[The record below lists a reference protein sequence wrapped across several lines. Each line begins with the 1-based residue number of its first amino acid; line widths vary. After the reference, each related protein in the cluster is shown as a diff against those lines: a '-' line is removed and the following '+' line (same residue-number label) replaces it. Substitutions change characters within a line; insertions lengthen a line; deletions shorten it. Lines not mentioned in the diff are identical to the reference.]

1 MTVILNGK
9 KLAEKIL
16 SQLKKKVAQLS
27 ASPTG
32 GPTIKLAVVLV
43 GEDPASLN
51 FVKQKQK
58 AAEKIKIEFELYK
71 FDSKI
76 SNQSLIKKIEKIVN
90 DKSITGIVVQLPL
103 PPHIDTDKIINL
115 IPPKKDPDALSVD
128 NFLVEPPTTSGI
140 MKLIQEYGIKVK
152 EKRVTIIGKGR
163 LVGKPLVET
172 MKKAGADLIIC
183 DRDTKNLKFKT
194 LKADILVSA
203 TGCPCLIKKD
213 MIKREA
219 VVIDAGGNDVDFE
232 RVKKKAKYIT
242 PPIGGVGPMT
252 VAMLFANLIKLAKI

>member
-1 MTVILNGK
+1 MILNGK
-9 KLAEKIL
+9 KIADRIL
-16 SQLKKKVAQLS
+16 ERLKEEVKKL
-27 ASPTG
+27 P
-32 GPTIKLAVVLV
+32 PIKLVVVLV

-76 SNQSLIKKIEKIVN
+76 SNQSLIKKIEKIIN
-90 DKSITGIVVQLPL
+90 NPSITGIVVQLPL
-103 PPHIDTDKIINL
+103 PHRIDTDKIINL

-128 NFLVEPPTTSGI
+128 NFLVEPPTASGI

-152 EKRVTIIGKGR
+152 DKKIAIIGKGR
-163 LVGKPLVET
+163 LVGKPLAET

-203 TGCPCLIKKD
+203 TGCPCLIKQD

-219 VVIDAGGNDVDFE
+219 VVIDAGNNDVDFE
-232 RVKKKAKYIT
+232 RVKKKTNYIT

-252 VAMLFANLIKLAKI
+252 VAMLFVNLVKLAKI

>member
-9 KLAEKIL
+9 KLADKIL
-16 SQLKKKVAQLS
+16 ERLKEEVKKLPA
-27 ASPTG
+27 
-32 GPTIKLAVVLV
+32 IKLVVILV
-43 GEDPASLN
+43 GENHASLN

-58 AAEKIKIEFELYK
+58 TAEKIGIGFELYK

-76 SNQSLIKKIEKIVN
+76 SNQSLSKKVEKIVDN
-90 DKSITGIVVQLPL
+90 KSATGIIVQLPL
-103 PPHIDTDKIINL
+103 PFHIDTDKIINL

-128 NFLVEPPTTSGI
+128 NLLVETPTASGI
-140 MKLIQEYGIKVK
+140 MKLLQEYGIKIKGRKV
-152 EKRVTIIGKGR
+152 VIIGKGR
-163 LVGKPLVET
+163 LVGKPLAET

-183 DRDTKNLKFKT
+183 DRETKNLKSKT

-219 VVIDAGGNDVDFE
+219 VVIDAGNGDVDFE
-232 RVKKKAKYIT
+232 RVKKKTKYIA

-252 VAMLFANLIKLAKI
+252 VAILLSNLIKLAKIES

>member
-9 KLAEKIL
+9 KLADRIL
-16 SQLKKKVAQLS
+16 ERLKEEVKKL
-27 ASPTG
+27 P
-32 GPTIKLAVVLV
+32 PIKLAVVLV

-58 AAEKIKIEFELYK
+58 AAEKIGIGFGLYK

-76 SNQSLIKKIEKIVN
+76 SNQSLIKEVEKNIN
-90 DKSITGIVVQLPL
+90 DEFITGIIIQLPL

-128 NFLVEPPTTSGI
+128 NFLVEPPTVSGI

-152 EKRVTIIGKGR
+152 DKKIAIIGEGR
-163 LVGKPLVET
+163 LVGKPLAKT

-183 DRDTKNLKFKT
+183 DRDTKNLKSKT

-213 MIKREA
+213 MIKRET
-219 VVIDAGGNDVDFE
+219 VVIDAGDNDVDFE

-252 VAMLFANLIKLAKI
+252 VAMLLSNLVRLAKI